1 MKLSSLVNSIASRN
15 KVISDCA
22 KIHNPIMKCNVC
34 AKPLRGRQRKFC
46 SRKCKNQSGNL
57 SYQSYQAQQKRGRL
71 RKLDLIKMN
80 RGSCEKCGYDKNY
93 AALEFHHV
101 DSASKFFQLD
111 LRSLSNRKWSV
122 IVKEAEKCIL
132 LCSNCHAE
140 LHNPA
145 CSME

>member
-1 MKLSSLVNSIASRN
+1 
-15 KVISDCA
+15 
-22 KIHNPIMKCNVC
+22 MKCIVC
-34 AKPLRGRQRKFC
+34 DKLLRGRQRKYC
-46 SRKCKNQSGNL
+46 SRKCKNHSGNL

-71 RKLDLIKMN
+71 RKLELIRMY

-101 DSASKFFQLD
+101 DSRSKFFQLD